1 MKITETAGKNVSQIF
16 KGLKSSLQETDP
28 DLLEI
33 HQNFAFD
40 EVLQNIKLN
49 PKIRFELILSS
60 LIAMNTMSEYKNF
73 IIGALNIGLT
83 PIELKEVVYHAV
95 PYVGFA
101 RVLEAIQITNSILH
115 EKGIKMPLESQSTTS
130 AETRFDNGL
139 TVQKSI
145 FGTGIDKMHQAAP
158 KNQYHIQ
165 KFLSDNCFG
174 DYYTRTGLDVK
185 TRELLTFAMLVSLGG
200 CEPQVKAHVRGN
212 VSVGNDKETLIN
224 VVTQLLPYIGY
235 PRTLNGI
242 ACINEVI
249 PEN

>member
-16 KGLKSSLQETDP
+16 KELKSSLQETDP

-40 EVLQNIKLN
+40 EVLQYIKLD

-60 LIAMNTMSEYKNF
+60 LIAMNTMTEYKTMVV
-73 IIGALNIGLT
+73 GALNVGLT
-83 PIELKEVVYHAV
+83 PIEIKEVVYHAV

-101 RVLEAIQITNSILH
+101 RVLEAIQITNSVLK
-115 EKGIKMPLESQSTTS
+115 EKGIELPLESQSTTS
-130 AETRFDNGL
+130 AKTRFDKGL
-139 TVQKSI
+139 TVQKLI
-145 FGTGIDKMHQAAP
+145 FGAGIDKMHQAAP

-185 TRELLTFAMLVSLGG
+185 TRELLTFSMLVSLGG

-212 VSVGNDKETLIN
+212 VSVGNDKETLLN

-242 ACINEVI
+242 ACINDII

>member
-1 MKITETAGKNVSQIF
+1 MKITETAGKNISQIF
-16 KGLKSSLQETDP
+16 LGLKSSLPETDP
-28 DLLEI
+28 DILEI

-40 EVLQNIKLN
+40 EALQHVKLDS
-49 PKIRFELILSS
+49 KTRMEVILAS
-60 LIAMNTMSEYKNF
+60 LIAMNTMTEYRNF
-73 IIGALNIGLT
+73 VNGALNVGLT
-83 PIELKEVVYHAV
+83 PIEIKEVVYHAV

-101 RVLEAIQITNSILH
+101 KVLEAVQITNSVFK
-115 EKGIKMPLESQSTTS
+115 EKAISMPLESQTTTS
-130 AETRFDNGL
+130 AENRFEEGL
-139 TVQKSI
+139 SIQKSI
-145 FGTGIDKMHQAAP
+145 FGEGIDKMHQMAP

-174 DYYTRTGLDVK
+174 DYYTRTGLDIK
-185 TRELLTFAMLVSLGG
+185 TREILTFSMLVSLGG

-212 VSVGNDKETLIN
+212 MSVGNSKEILLS

-242 ACINEVI
+242 TCINEVL

>member
-1 MKITETAGKNVSQIF
+1 MKITETAKKNISQIF
-16 KGLKSSLQETDP
+16 PDLKSSLHKTDP

-40 EVLQNIKLN
+40 EVLQYVKLN
-49 PKIRFELILSS
+49 LKTRMEVILSS
-60 LIAMNTMSEYKNF
+60 LIAMNSMTEYKTMVS
-73 IIGALNIGLT
+73 GALNIGLT
-83 PIELKEVVYHAV
+83 PIELKEIAYHAV

-101 RVLEAIQITNSILH
+101 RVLEAIQITNSVLN
-115 EKGIKMPLESQSTTS
+115 EKGIELSLVSQSTTS
-130 AETRFDNGL
+130 AETRFEKGI

-145 FGTGIDKMHQAAP
+145 FGPGIEKMHQAAP

-185 TRELLTFAMLVSLGG
+185 TREILTFAMLVSLGG

-212 VSVGNDKETLIN
+212 VGVGNDKEVLLN

-235 PRTLNGI
+235 PRTLNAI
-242 ACINEVI
+242 ACINEVF

>member
-1 MKITETAGKNVSQIF
+1 MKITETAGNNVSQIF
-16 KGLKSSLQETDP
+16 KGLKSTLHETDP

-40 EVLQNIKLN
+40 EILQNVKLDL
-49 PKIRFELILSS
+49 KTRMELILSS

-73 IIGALNIGLT
+73 IFGALNVGLT
-83 PIELKEVVYHAV
+83 PIEIKEVVYHSV

-101 RVLEAIQITNSILH
+101 RVLEAIQITNSVFK
-115 EKGIKMPLESQSTTS
+115 EKGIEMPFASQSTTS
-130 AETRFDNGL
+130 AETRFDKGL

-145 FGTGIDKMHQAAP
+145 FGPGIDKMHQMAP

-212 VSVGNDKETLIN
+212 VSVGNDKETLLN

-242 ACINEVI
+242 ACINEI
-249 PEN
+249 ISEN

>member
-1 MKITETAGKNVSQIF
+1 MKITETAGNNVSQIF
-16 KGLKSSLQETDP
+16 KGVKSSLHETDP
-28 DLLEI
+28 DMLEL
-33 HQNFAFD
+33 HQNFTFD
-40 EVLQNIKLN
+40 EVLQNIKLDI
-49 PKIRFELILSS
+49 KTRMEVTLAS
-60 LIAMNTMSEYKNF
+60 LIAMNTMTEYRNF
-73 IIGALNIGLT
+73 VIGSLNVGLT
-83 PIELKEVVYHAV
+83 PIEIKEVVYHAV

-101 RVLEAIQITNSILH
+101 RVLEAIQITNSIFK

-130 AETRFDNGL
+130 LETRFEKGI

-145 FGTGIDKMHQAAP
+145 FGEGIDKMHQAAP

-185 TRELLTFAMLVSLGG
+185 TRELLTFSMLISLGG

-212 VSVGNDKETLIN
+212 LSVGNDKETLLN